1 MRFILVIWVLISL
14 EDHATA
20 TIDYRQTYIPDHLSD
35 RFKQEAEE
43 LRHKGQKHNWETWTA
58 VITFLAWT
66 QAVRSRAKRCL
77 RG

>member
-43 LRHKGQKHNWETWTA
+43 LRHKGHDSSWGK
-58 VITFLAWT
+58 FLSI
-66 QAVRSRAKRCL
+66 Q
-77 RG
+77 